1 MKLVWAMLGAGAL
14 ALLYSLALYR
24 RRFRSQRSWAR
35 ERLSS
40 RMAAVEG
47 RSRFDSSRDDAE
59 SARSFIE
66 QVCVFSMSLTDRF
79 WNETLQATAQE
90 MAFIHEHGAF
100 LSTVKIERGQRH
112 VIVTIAEVLPESRSA
127 EWHIRS
133 FELFPG
139 SSSLT
144 RGGVILW
151 ELRTADPGDA
161 RSGSAG
167 YRGLEL
173 RFEQNSLALSIRDY
187 PPASEVRLED
197 PHRRLIARVPL
208 DLRLL
213 SRFRVPDETADPL
226 SPEATAKTQ
235 VRFPADAPFISFF
248 EHTDTEV
255 GLIWHICRQEFVPSE
270 ASARSRTLDADE
282 VRHRA

>member
-1 MKLVWAMLGAGAL
+1 MKIVWAVLGASAL
-14 ALLYSLALYR
+14 ALLYSIVLYR

-35 ERLSS
+35 RRLSA
-40 RMAAVEG
+40 RMAAVER
-47 RSRFDSSRDDAE
+47 RSRFASPREEAE
-59 SARSFIE
+59 SAQSFIE
-66 QVCVFSMSLTDRF
+66 QVCVISMSLTERF
-79 WNETLQATAQE
+79 WNETLQATAAE

-151 ELRTADPGDA
+151 ELRTADPSDA
-161 RSGSAG
+161 ASGSAG

-187 PPASEVRLED
+187 PPASQLRLGD
-197 PHRRLIARVPL
+197 PHRRLVARIPL
-208 DLRLL
+208 ELRLL
-213 SRFRVPDETADPL
+213 SRFQVPDETADPL
-226 SPEATAKTQ
+226 SPEAAGKTQ
-235 VRFPADAPFISFF
+235 VRYPADAPSISFF
-248 EHTDTEV
+248 EHTDNAV
-255 GLIWHICRQEFVPSE
+255 GLIWHLCRQEFVPRE
-270 ASARSRTLDADE
+270 GSARSRTLDADE

>member
-1 MKLVWAMLGAGAL
+1 MKMVWAMLGASSL
-14 ALLYSLALYR
+14 ALLYSLVLYR

-35 ERLSS
+35 QRLTS
-40 RMAAVEG
+40 RMTAVE
-47 RSRFDSSRDDAE
+47 RSSRFDSARDEE
-59 SARSFIE
+59 SAHSFIE
-66 QVCVFSMSLTDRF
+66 QVCVFSMSLTERF
-79 WNETLQATAQE
+79 WNETLQATAEE

-100 LSTVKIERGQRH
+100 LSTVKIERGHRH

-139 SSSLT
+139 SSSLA

-151 ELRTADPGDA
+151 ELRTADPSDA
-161 RSGSAG
+161 ASGSAG

-197 PHRRLIARVPL
+197 PHRRLVARVPL
-208 DLRLL
+208 DIRQL
-213 SRFRVPDETADPL
+213 SRFQAPDEAADPL
-226 SPEATAKTQ
+226 GAKAAAKTQ
-235 VRFPADAPFISFF
+235 VRFPADAPTLAFF
-248 EHTDTEV
+248 EHADAAV
-255 GLIWHICRQEFVPSE
+255 GLVWHLCRQEFVPRE
-270 ASARSRTLDADE
+270 NSARSRTLDADE
-282 VRHRA
+282 ICHRA